1 MILYSKEGNSMKNL
15 VEEIELYHLHS
26 PYSDK
31 CKSLYKRRL
40 DEFLNFLAKE
50 MGRPAEE
57 VHLERI
63 YERVNI
69 LGETI
74 CFLRLDTELIEKYF
88 MMNLYK
94 SYYWLH
100 YTRFALKSF
109 FIYLNRK
116 YDFPI
121 LIDEM
126 NFNINDHKELPPK
139 KEKYVP
145 TRHDLLKFLQSL
157 IKLSINLE
165 RDLLFFILLMSTGS
179 RPSEIINAK
188 VQDIDLINET
198 IYRKQTKN
206 KSSKYIVLREGFGP
220 ILQRYIY
227 KLDLKNDDYLINN
240 DGKKMYIKE
249 LQEIFEFFL
258 KEAKLP
264 ITTLHK
270 LRHSFATMMKESGAE
285 YLLIQQ
291 LLGHEKIEST
301 KTYIEAN
308 HIRNLGMEV
317 KVNKEVYTHL
327 RKLRAFKHNNRNK
340 GIL

>member
-1 MILYSKEGNSMKNL
+1 MKNM
-15 VEEIELYHLHS
+15 VEEIELYYNHS
-26 PYSDK
+26 SYSDK
-31 CKSLYKRRL
+31 RKWGYKRRL
-40 DEFLNFLAKE
+40 DEFLNYLAME
-50 MGRPAEE
+50 IGRPVEE

-74 CFLRLDTELIEKYF
+74 YFLRLDTVLIEKYF
-88 MMNLYK
+88 LLNLNK
-94 SYYWLH
+94 SYFWLH
-100 YTRFALKSF
+100 DTRFALKSF
-109 FIYLNRK
+109 FSYLNRK
-116 YDFPI
+116 YDFPN

-126 NFNINDHKELPPK
+126 NFNINDHKEPPPQK
-139 KEKYVP
+139 DKYVP

-157 IKLSINLE
+157 IKMSANLE

-179 RPSEIINAK
+179 RPSEIINSK

-206 KSSKYIVLREGFGP
+206 KSSKYIILREGFGTV
-220 ILQRYIY
+220 LQKYI
-227 KLDLKNDDYLINN
+227 KKCALKNDDYLINN
-240 DGKKMYIKE
+240 DGEKMYIKE
-249 LQEIFEFFL
+249 LQEVFEFFL
-258 KEAKLP
+258 KEANLP
-264 ITTLHK
+264 FTTLHK

-308 HIRNLGMEV
+308 YIRNLGMEV

-327 RKLRAFKHNNRNK
+327 RKLRPLRNNKGKK